1 MPFAKVIWNVTGN
14 YFWSQKFVDSVTCSK
29 ISCSWS
35 CVCEVRSCRLLC
47 SCCCCACYYCHMF
60 HMIFVVNLIC
70 LFDILVSFIVICH
83 FFFAINDTWTNYFF
97 GNTRLAEWS
106 VCFSQHMCI
115 CLYRRLCCIS
125 SCRAEILTQSSVFNI
140 RCIIT
145 QKSTYLKFFFN
156 NVTWWVVSTILSCL
170 ILYPVGA
177 KTLQP
182 DVCCL
187 CGLYN
192 LFPAI

>member
-83 FFFAINDTWTNYFF
+83 FSFAINDTWTNYFF

-106 VCFSQHMCI
+106 VCLHQ
-115 CLYRRLCCIS
+115 
-125 SCRAEILTQSSVFNI
+125 
-140 RCIIT
+140 
-145 QKSTYLKFFFN
+145 
-156 NVTWWVVSTILSCL
+156 LSL
-170 ILYPVGA
+170 
-177 KTLQP
+177 
-182 DVCCL
+182 
-187 CGLYN
+187 
-192 LFPAI
+192 LFPNTCASVCIVGSAVYRHVGLKYLHKVLFSIYAA